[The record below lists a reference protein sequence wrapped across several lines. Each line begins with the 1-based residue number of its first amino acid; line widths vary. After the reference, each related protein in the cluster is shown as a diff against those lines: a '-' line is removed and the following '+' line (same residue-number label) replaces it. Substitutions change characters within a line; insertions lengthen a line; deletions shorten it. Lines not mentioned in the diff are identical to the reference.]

1 MAPVSSLSP
10 LEAMTVGWSL
20 LSLALDLSRVFPPS
34 ANMTGE
40 GHAFNEIVTARE
52 SASFTFFDPKCSWQ

>member
-1 MAPVSSLSP
+1 
-10 LEAMTVGWSL
+10 MTVGWSL